1 MWSYY
6 QTIDFAIANC
16 LFGAVPLT
24 KNADL
29 DKYSYSRY
37 GIGFDVR
44 SAFSLS
50 DGMVEVLVKMLFF
63 LTWTIVHQHTL
74 ITKKYTLILETKY
87 SINFTELGKTF
98 CLRLHYNRSDSF
110 SFVNEVKIYH
120 FKEKDSEIKPNPLHL
135 RNTSKDFT
143 VHNMK
148 KTRLN
153 GY

>member
-16 LFGAVPLT
+16 LFGAVPLI

-63 LTWTIVHQHTL
+63 LTWANSSSAHFDN
-74 ITKKYTLILETKY
+74 K
-87 SINFTELGKTF
+87 
-98 CLRLHYNRSDSF
+98 
-110 SFVNEVKIYH
+110 KIY
-120 FKEKDSEIKPNPLHL
+120 
-135 RNTSKDFT
+135 
-143 VHNMK
+143 
-148 KTRLN
+148 LN
-153 GY
+153 S